1 MANLPPPLAK
11 ITRPVSSGCLSRTRL
26 FRRIDRSCRKAPL
39 IWVCGPPGCG
49 KTTLVSTYIEA
60 RNTRSLWYLLDGG
73 DDDLASFFYYLGVA
87 GKLAAPRMRKPLPL
101 LAPENLGGIREF
113 TRLFFENL
121 FARLSPGKALVF
133 DDYHEIPAKSPLH
146 DVIVTGLS
154 RAPEGTSVFIV
165 SRRGPPP
172 AFARLR
178 ANNRLEVIGWEDL
191 RLTLA
196 ECGEITRLR
205 GKKKRAGKGIRHL
218 HETTD
223 GWVAGLVL
231 MLEGS
236 RSQADEP
243 PPLTHRTPRELF
255 DYFGSEIFGRLGKS
269 VREFLL
275 KTAFLP
281 DMTATVAEA
290 LTGQRRAS
298 ELLSYLRGNNLFLT
312 EHVHSEPL
320 YRYHPLFR
328 EFLLS
333 RAPEILGERDTHAVK
348 RRAAA
353 LLEAADRIEDAA
365 ALFSDIGDHPS
376 LTRLI
381 LAHAASLVAQGRNRM
396 LEAWLGRLPENTVQE
411 TPWLLYWLGACRMPF
426 DPVGSRSLIE
436 RSFEQFW
443 ERKDPAGAFLSWSLI
458 IDNLCM
464 YLNDFKA
471 LDAWID
477 SFDRITKRFPSFPTP
492 EIEARAVTSL
502 LGGLYMRRVDHPEIE
517 AWVKKASTM
526 VRDCKDI
533 QVRLQGSLYLF
544 LYFIWVGDFPGAR
557 GIVESTRRWISSST
571 SYPQRRILF
580 HLFEARLHCGVA
592 QFDDS
597 IRSAA
602 RGLEIANKSGIH
614 LWNFLLLG
622 EETSSSLGK
631 GDIDSA
637 AAYLQQM
644 APFLETDQTYN
655 QAYFHHLSS
664 WHAALKGDIPLALSL
679 EKTADALINECGAP
693 CAIAL
698 GNLYMARL
706 NNEIRRTEDAANHL
720 ESAERVARR
729 IKSPILEY
737 QCFLVQADIAF
748 LRGDEASGLAF
759 LGKAL
764 FIGRENRYFHYD
776 NWVPSFMARLCVKAL
791 GEGIEVPYVQELILK
806 RNLVPA
812 SPPLEVETWPW
823 PVAIYTLGRFGIL
836 KNGKPIIYSR
846 KVQRRPLSLL
856 KALVAFGGR
865 AVREEQIADVVWP
878 EAEGDMAI
886 QSMSVALR
894 RLRQLLGHEQAVQRR
909 EGILGLDPRYCWVD
923 AFAFERLLGKAAS
936 LGETGRKEDAAK
948 LEEKALS
955 LYRGPFLAED
965 AGQSW
970 AVSMRERLRSRYLST
985 VGRLGDHWVRSGKW
999 EKARVCYYRGIDVDN
1014 LAEEFYQSLMR
1025 CYLADGRKAEA
1036 LAVYD
1041 RLENTLS
1048 SLGVEPSPKTRYL
1061 LNSLRSS

>member
-26 FRRIDRSCRKAPL
+26 FHRIDRSCRKAPL

-60 RNTRSLWYLLDGG
+60 RNTRSLWYMLDGG

-87 GKLAAPRMRKPLPL
+87 GKLAVPRMRKPLPL
-101 LAPENLGGIREF
+101 LAPEYLAGIREF

-121 FARLSPGKALVF
+121 FARLSPGQALVF
-133 DDYHEIPAKSPLH
+133 DDYQEIPAKSPLH

-154 RAPEGTSVFIV
+154 RAPEGTSVFLV

-178 ANNRLEVIGWEDL
+178 ANNRVEVIGWEDL
-191 RLTLA
+191 RLTLS

-205 GKKKRAGKGIRHL
+205 GKKMRSGKGMRHL

-236 RSQADEP
+236 RSQAGEP
-243 PPLTHRTPRELF
+243 PSLTHRTPRALF
-255 DYFGSEIFGRLGKS
+255 DYFGNEIFGRLGKS

-281 DMTATVAEA
+281 DMTATAAEA

-312 EHVHSEPL
+312 EHAHSEPL

-348 RRAAA
+348 RRSAA
-353 LLEAADRIEDAA
+353 LLEAAGRIEDAA
-365 ALFSDIGDHPS
+365 ALFSDIGDQAS
-376 LTRLI
+376 LARLI
-381 LAHAASLVAQGRNRM
+381 LAHAASFLAQGRNRM
-396 LEAWLGRLPENTVQE
+396 LEGWLGRLPEKTVQE

-426 DPVGSRSLIE
+426 DPIGSRSRME
-436 RSFEQFW
+436 QSFEQFW
-443 ERKDPAGAFLSWSLI
+443 ERKDPMGTFLSWSLI

-471 LDAWID
+471 LDKWID
-477 SFDRITKRFPSFPTP
+477 RFDKIAIRFPSFPTP

-517 AWVKKASTM
+517 AWVKKASVM
-526 VRDCKDI
+526 IRGCKDI

-557 GIVESTRRWISSST
+557 GIVESTRQWISSST

-592 QFDDS
+592 RFEDS
-597 IRSAA
+597 IRSVAK
-602 RGLEIANKSGIH
+602 GLEIARASGMH
-614 LWNFLLLG
+614 LWDFLFFG
-622 EETSSSLGK
+622 EGASASLGK

-637 AAYLQQM
+637 SAYLQQM
-644 APFLETDQTYN
+644 APIFGTDQTYN

-664 WHAALKGDIPLALSL
+664 WQAALNGDIPLALSL
-679 EKTADALINECGAP
+679 EETADALVNDCGAP
-693 CAIAL
+693 CAMAL
-698 GNLYMARL
+698 NNLYMARL
-706 NNEIRRTEDAANHL
+706 DNEIGRTENAANHL
-720 ESAERVARR
+720 EKAERIARGM
-729 IKSPILEY
+729 KSPILEY
-737 QCFLVQADIAF
+737 QCSLVKADIAF
-748 LRGDEASGLAF
+748 LRGDEASGLAS

-764 FIGRENRYFHYD
+764 SIGRENRYFHYD
-776 NWVPSFMARLCVKAL
+776 NWIPSFMTRLCVKAL
-791 GEGIEVPYVQELILK
+791 EKGMEVPYVQELIRK
-806 RNLVPA
+806 RKLVPE
-812 SPPLEVETWPW
+812 SPPFELEAWPW
-823 PVAIYTLGRFGIL
+823 PVRVYTFGRFGIL
-836 KNGKPIIYSR
+836 RDGRPLTFSR
-846 KVQRRPLSLL
+846 KAQKRPLALL
-856 KALVAFGGR
+856 KALIAFGGR
-865 AVREEQIADVVWP
+865 AVREEQIADAVWP

-894 RLRQLLGHEQAVQRR
+894 RLRQLLGHEETVQRR

-923 AFAFERLLGKAAS
+923 AFSFERLLGKAPPQV
-936 LGETGRKEDAAK
+936 ETGRGDGAAER
-948 LEEKALS
+948 EEKALA

-965 AGQSW
+965 AGRSW
-970 AVSMRERLRSRYLST
+970 TVSMRERLRSRYLST
-985 VGRLGDHWVRSGKW
+985 VGRLGAHWVRSGKW
-999 EKARVCYYRGIDVDN
+999 EKARVCYQRGIDVDI

-1025 CYLADGRKAEA
+1025 CYLEDGRKAEA
-1036 LAVYD
+1036 LSVYD

-1048 SLGVEPSPKTRYL
+1048 SLGVEPSPKTRDL
-1061 LNSLRSS
+1061 LNSLRSP